1 MSEDNITFVS
11 EELLELGPW
20 PAFERT
26 IARMLYHAGFKD
38 VKIVNGPHDKGAD
51 VVASKDGELY
61 VVQAKYR
68 SSGNQGKKAIEEA
81 LTAKREYGAD
91 ICITVTNQF
100 FSKEAKEF
108 NKRSKFG

>member
-26 IARMLYHAGFKD
+26 IARMLHHAGFKD

-51 VVASKDGELY
+51 VVASKDGDY
-61 VVQAKYR
+61 VV
-68 SSGNQGKKAIEEA
+68 I
-81 LTAKREYGAD
+81 
-91 ICITVTNQF
+91 
-100 FSKEAKEF
+100 
-108 NKRSKFG
+108 